1 MSSSANI
8 LMINQSVND
17 AFLCFKFLFE
27 DEAFK
32 SDLLAICNV
41 CVSIYRK
48 GGKVIVAGNGGSA
61 ADAQHIAAELIGRFK
76 TERKSLPSI
85 ALSTDTSIL
94 TSLSNDYSFDLI
106 FQRQCE
112 GLVRSGDVV
121 LGISTS
127 GNSKNVENGL
137 KAAKKIGATT
147 IALLGNEGG
156 KIKDL
161 VDLSI
166 IVNSNSTSKIQEVH
180 RVIYHIICEKV
191 EENFDEQ
198 NG

>member
-1 MSSSANI
+1 MNKNIQEIISCFQLSSKLISDSEHLAPKIENAI
-8 LMINQSVND
+8 KIIND
-17 AFLCFKFLFE
+17 CFSE
-27 DEAFK
+27 
-32 SDLLAICNV
+32 
-41 CVSIYRK
+41 
-48 GGKVIVAGNGGSA
+48 GKKLVVFGNGGSA

>member
-1 MSSSANI
+1 MNKNIQDIISYFQSSSKLISDSEYLAPKIENAI
-8 LMINQSVND
+8 KIIND
-17 AFLCFKFLFE
+17 CFSE
-27 DEAFK
+27 
-32 SDLLAICNV
+32 
-41 CVSIYRK
+41 
-48 GGKVIVAGNGGSA
+48 GKKLVVFGNGGSA